1 MTIFRNQH
9 IVSWIERVALLVAV
23 TYLGIH
29 SIPTAWNRL
38 NTDFPTCYLT
48 ARLAHEGFDT
58 SRVYE
63 WIWLER
69 EKDHRSLDIPT
80 IGLIPVTPASTLVL
94 WPLISLPALAA
105 KHAWM
110 IANLAFLVPICWF
123 IHSLTGLSYQ
133 RIALILTFSFPLQRN
148 LLYGQ
153 YYVFILA
160 LTVAACWCYVKEH
173 YVLSGALIAIAAAC
187 KIFPVILIVL
197 FLQRRNWR
205 ALVSFAV
212 SGIGIAATSIAV
224 FGWNL
229 HRTYLHQILP
239 WALRGEA
246 MPPYIPSSASI
257 SSLLHYLLLPEPQWN
272 PHPWLNSPMLY
283 AVLQPTL
290 QMSLL
295 APAILLIRRND
306 RTSKQIIL
314 EWIALLTAAL
324 TISTIPASYNFVIMV
339 FPVCALAVL
348 MIQRKAYGLLISL
361 IVAYLGIGFPTPAPG
376 RQIGLAILFFTPRL
390 FLMIAVLVG
399 TYLLLWRSS
408 GDRGVRSDW
417 THYAWTAFIVATVL
431 FNVGS
436 TLKRELAVRQ
446 EFAYRVP
453 IETQSLSNG
462 DPVRADAATN
472 YLEFSADG
480 YHFVTAGTATWVDHS
495 PDDDLSFSASP
506 HQVLLEK
513 ARNGVSEITDRLNPR
528 KAFVEDGQNPM
539 RSIDGQS
546 LAFLRADHGREQL
559 MELQSFLSNQST
571 ETALTPPSINVY
583 DAAFVSQ
590 GEFAISGIEADQPL
604 QIYLTDQNHRNT
616 PLKLGESRYPALSL
630 DGHWMAYSHLE
641 HGVWNLWI
649 RDQQTGVTHRVA
661 DIPCNQIQ
669 PSWEPDSKTLLYAS
683 DCGRSLWLTAISRRR
698 VIP

>member
-1 MTIFRNQH
+1 LRNQH

-23 TYLGIH
+23 AYLGIH
-29 SIPTAWNRL
+29 TIPSAWNRL

-69 EKDHRSLDIPT
+69 EKDHRSLDIST
-80 IGLIPVTPASTLVL
+80 IGLIPVTPPSTLVL
-94 WPLISLPALAA
+94 WPLTSLPALAA

-110 IANLAFLVPICWF
+110 IANLVFLVPICWF
-123 IHSLTGLSYQ
+123 IHSLTGLSYR
-133 RIALILTFSFPLQRN
+133 RIALILAFSFPLQRN

-153 YYVFILA
+153 YYLFILA

-187 KIFPVILIVL
+187 KIFPVLLIVL

-212 SGIGIAATSIAV
+212 TGVGIATTSIAV

-229 HRTYLHQILP
+229 HRTYLYQILP

-272 PHPWLNSPMLY
+272 LHPWLNSPILY

-290 QMSLL
+290 QMLLL

-314 EWIALLTAAL
+314 EWVGLLTAAL
-324 TISTIPASYNFVIMV
+324 TISTIPASYNFVIMA
-339 FPVCALAVL
+339 FPVCVLAVL
-348 MIQRKAYGLLISL
+348 TIQRRAYGLLISL
-361 IVAYLGIGFPTPAPG
+361 IVAYLGIGFPMPTPG
-376 RQIGLAILFFTPRL
+376 RPIGPAILFFTPRL

-399 TYLLLWRSS
+399 IYLLLWRSS
-408 GDRGVRSDW
+408 GNQGARSDW
-417 THYAWTAFIVATVL
+417 THYAWAAFIVVTVP
-431 FNVGS
+431 FNVRS
-436 TLKRELAVRQ
+436 TLQREQAVRQ
-446 EFAYRVP
+446 EFAYRIP
-453 IETQSLSNG
+453 LEAKSWANG
-462 DPVRADAATN
+462 DPVGDDSTMN
-472 YLEFSADG
+472 YLEFSSDG
-480 YHFVTAGTATWVDHS
+480 YRLVTAGATTWVDHS

-506 HQVLLEK
+506 RQALVEK
-513 ARNGVSEITDRLNPR
+513 ARNGSSEITDRLGPG
-528 KAFVEDGQNPM
+528 KALVEDGQNPM
-539 RSIDGQS
+539 RSIDGQN
-546 LAFLRADHGREQL
+546 LAFLRADHGRGRL
-559 MELQSFLSNQST
+559 MESQAFQSDHTT

-583 DAAFVSQ
+583 DAAFVSRR
-590 GEFAISGIEADQPL
+590 EFAVSGVEADQPP
-604 QIYLTDQNHRNT
+604 QIYLTDQSHWNA
-616 PLKLGESRYPALSL
+616 PLRLGESRYPALSP

-649 RDQQTGVTHRVA
+649 RDQQTGATRQLA
-661 DIPCNQIQ
+661 DMPCNQIQ
-669 PSWEPDSKTLLYAS
+669 ASWEPDSKTLLYAS

>member
-1 MTIFRNQH
+1 MTILRNQH
-9 IVSWIERVALLVAV
+9 FVSWIERVALLVAV
-23 TYLGIH
+23 AYLGLH
-29 SIPTAWNRL
+29 TIPNAWNRL
-38 NTDFPTCYLT
+38 NTDFPNCYLT

-69 EKDHRSLDIPT
+69 EKDHRSLDIST
-80 IGLIPVTPASTLVL
+80 IGLIPVTPSSTLVL
-94 WPLISLPALAA
+94 WPLTSLPALAA

-123 IHSLTGLSYQ
+123 IHSLTGLSYR

-153 YYVFILA
+153 YYVFILV

-187 KIFPVILIVL
+187 KIFPVLLIVL

-205 ALVSFAV
+205 ALASFAV
-212 SGIGIAATSIAV
+212 TGVGIAATSIAV

-229 HRTYLHQILP
+229 HRTYLNQILP

-272 PHPWLNSPMLY
+272 PHPWLNSPILY

-290 QMSLL
+290 QMLLL

-306 RTSKQIIL
+306 RTPKQIIL
-314 EWIALLTAAL
+314 EWISLLTAAL
-324 TISTIPASYNFVIMV
+324 TISTIPASYNFVIIA
-339 FPVCALAVL
+339 FPVCVLATL

-361 IVAYLGIGFPTPAPG
+361 IVVYLGIGFPMPTPG
-376 RQIGLAILFFTPRL
+376 RPIGPAILFFTPRL

-399 TYLLLWRSS
+399 IYLLLWRNS
-408 GDRGVRSDW
+408 GNQGTRSDW
-417 THYAWTAFIVATVL
+417 THYAWAVLIIVTVV
-431 FNVGS
+431 FNVRS
-436 TLKRELAVRQ
+436 TLKREQAVRQ

-453 IETQSLSNG
+453 LETRSWANG
-462 DPVRADAATN
+462 DPVAAGSATN
-472 YLEFSADG
+472 YLEFSSDG
-480 YHFVTAGTATWVDHS
+480 YRLVTTGATTWVDNS
-495 PDDDLSFSASP
+495 PDDDLSFSADP
-506 HQVLLEK
+506 HQAFVEK
-513 ARNGVSEITDRLNPR
+513 ARSGVSEITNRLDPA
-528 KAFVEDGQNPM
+528 KALVEDGQNPM
-539 RSIDGQS
+539 GSIDGQS
-546 LAFLRADHGREQL
+546 LAFLRADHGRGRL
-559 MELQSFLSNQST
+559 MELESFPSDHTT

-590 GEFAISGIEADQPL
+590 REFAVSGVEGGQPL
-604 QIYLTDQNHRNT
+604 QIYLTDQSHRNT
-616 PLKLGESRYPALSL
+616 PLNLGESRYPALSP
-630 DGHWMAYSHLE
+630 DGHWMAYSHLKQ
-641 HGVWNLWI
+641 GVWNLWI
-649 RDQQTGVTHRVA
+649 RDQQTGATHQVA

-669 PSWEPDSKTLLYAS
+669 ASWEPDSKTLLYAS
-683 DCGRSLWLTAISRRR
+683 DCGRSLWLTAVSRRR